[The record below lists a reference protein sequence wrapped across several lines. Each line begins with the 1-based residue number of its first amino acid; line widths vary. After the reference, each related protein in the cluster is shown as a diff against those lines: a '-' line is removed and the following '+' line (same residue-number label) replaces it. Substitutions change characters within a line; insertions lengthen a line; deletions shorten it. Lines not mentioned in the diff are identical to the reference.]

1 MLTNL
6 IVIVAHPMI
15 TDKENLQSTYKLI
28 QCAFPK
34 GIESQYY
41 LPLLSLLSE
50 EMSDRNLAEVVAY
63 YSVKDY
69 SVVFNDVYRVQ
80 SVDIPTSEAIANL
93 KERLLICG
101 YEQWL
106 EEG

>member
-1 MLTNL
+1 MQ
-6 IVIVAHPMI
+6 ISISPH
-15 TDKENLQSTYKLI
+15 LQSTYKLI

-34 GIESQYY
+34 GIEPQNY
-41 LPLLSLLSE
+41 LPLLALLSE
-50 EMSDRNLAEVVAY
+50 EMSDRNLAEVVAN
-63 YSVKDY
+63 YSGKDY
-69 SVVFNDVYRVQ
+69 SLVLNDIYRVQ
-80 SVDIPTSEAIANL
+80 STDIPTSEAIANL